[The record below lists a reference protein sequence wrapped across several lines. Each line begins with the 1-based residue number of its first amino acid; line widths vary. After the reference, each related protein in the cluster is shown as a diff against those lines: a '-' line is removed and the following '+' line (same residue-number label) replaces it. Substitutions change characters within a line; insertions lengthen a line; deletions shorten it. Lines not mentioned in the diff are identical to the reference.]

1 MTPVGDTGDEATDE
15 RAAEPAEPAE
25 RSSLDQLAI
34 DFTVACARLTRASS
48 QGARSDE
55 PAAVWRA
62 LSILEQ
68 FGPMRVGD
76 FAVLDHCS
84 QPTATMML
92 RRLERAGSAQRSA
105 DPQDGRAALL
115 SLTDHGRQKLAA
127 LRQGLVRTMGPRL
140 STLSSEEAEVLARAV
155 PVIRKLIQR

>member
-1 MTPVGDTGDEATDE
+1 MTPAGGTSDHPSGDPSEHSA
-15 RAAEPAEPAE
+15 
-25 RSSLDQLAI
+25 LDQLAI
-34 DFTVACARLTRASS
+34 DFTVACARFTRASS

-76 FAVLDHCS
+76 FAVIDHCS

-92 RRLERAGSAQRSA
+92 RRLELAGSAQRVP

-115 SLTDHGRQKLAA
+115 SLTDRGREKLSALRHGLARTLGPRMSTLTADEAAA
-127 LRQGLVRTMGPRL
+127 L
-140 STLSSEEAEVLARAV
+140 ERAV

>member
-1 MTPVGDTGDEATDE
+1 MTPAGDASQPSADGAGDGRSD
-15 RAAEPAEPAE
+15 RPAI
-25 RSSLDQLAI
+25 DQLAI
-34 DFTVACARLTRASS
+34 DFTVACARFTRASS

-76 FAVLDHCS
+76 FAVIDHCS

-92 RRLERAGSAQRSA
+92 RRLELAGSAQRVA

-115 SLTDHGRQKLAA
+115 SLTDQGRKKLSA
-127 LRQGLVRTMGPRL
+127 LRHGLARTLRPRM
-140 STLSSEEAEVLARAV
+140 STLTADEASALERAV